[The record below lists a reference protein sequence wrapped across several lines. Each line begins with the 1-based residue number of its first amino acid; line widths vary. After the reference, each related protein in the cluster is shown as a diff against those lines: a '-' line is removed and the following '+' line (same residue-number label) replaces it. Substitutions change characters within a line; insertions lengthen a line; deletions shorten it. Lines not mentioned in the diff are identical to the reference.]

1 MLGKIKSKNILD
13 LVMKFIKDNKF
24 FYKLIAYSKKDQL
37 KYKISKNKYIDLFYD
52 NLRLDINS
60 YIHFNCNFFGKY
72 TNIENFDKY
81 LLLRNFKNDLLKYKF
96 NIYQLAYYI
105 NCVYPKT
112 IMDLIHNGSFVSYFD
127 KNIQYNN
134 EKEKEDFLARPI
146 EIYSPFFFIL
156 SLVENFEDKYYIPI
170 SAYMINKFNLKDDY
184 INAFN
189 KLKQIQNSKNLNIHF
204 FYINDNDINYLIDLN
219 IFKKIKKLTLEPD
232 NNELN
237 DNVINYNNF
246 FKKLFSPENIN
257 SNNLIYLKLKIDKNN
272 RINPKL
278 VENLNEFKLIEEL
291 YLSGFKFNETFYL
304 KLKYLKSLKLSYCE
318 NISFDENSCNKLEN
332 LDLFYSKIVKS
343 KSLLKFPELK
353 SLIGNQI
360 FKEIIDLKSLAKLER
375 FIGESYDFIKL
386 KKIH

>member
-146 EIYSPFFFIL
+146 EIYSPFFL
-156 SLVENFEDKYYIPI
+156 
-170 SAYMINKFNLKDDY
+170 
-184 INAFN
+184 
-189 KLKQIQNSKNLNIHF
+189 
-204 FYINDNDINYLIDLN
+204 
-219 IFKKIKKLTLEPD
+219 
-232 NNELN
+232 
-237 DNVINYNNF
+237 
-246 FKKLFSPENIN
+246 
-257 SNNLIYLKLKIDKNN
+257 
-272 RINPKL
+272 
-278 VENLNEFKLIEEL
+278 
-291 YLSGFKFNETFYL
+291 FYL
-304 KLKYLKSLKLSYCE
+304 WWK
-318 NISFDENSCNKLEN
+318 I
-332 LDLFYSKIVKS
+332 SKINII
-343 KSLLKFPELK
+343 FQFR
-353 SLIGNQI
+353 LI
-360 FKEIIDLKSLAKLER
+360 
-375 FIGESYDFIKL
+375 
-386 KKIH
+386 